1 MGIITRNP
9 KKAGTKGIMRNKQL
23 FLSQTI
29 LLLLI
34 LFFPFRIKLF
44 SLAGIRYLGLFL
56 VIIGSVLALYAVLR
70 LKENLKPSPKPR
82 IGGYLVTSGLYG
94 IVRHPAYSGILLAAL
109 GISLWMNDLIRI
121 VLTLGLFVFF
131 DAKSRVE
138 ESWLEKTYT
147 DYAEYKKRVKRKFI
161 PWTY

>member
-1 MGIITRNP
+1 
-9 KKAGTKGIMRNKQL
+9 MRNKQW
-23 FLSQTI
+23 FLSQAI

-44 SLAGIRYLGLFL
+44 SLPSIRYLGLFL
-56 VIIGSVLALYAVLR
+56 LIIGGALALYAALS

-82 IGGYLVTSGLYG
+82 VGGYLVTSGLYS

-109 GISLWMNDLIRI
+109 GVSLWMNDLAR
-121 VLTLGLFVFF
+121 VLLTLGLFVFF

-138 ESWLEKTYT
+138 ESWLEKTYP
-147 DYAEYKKRVKRKFI
+147 DYAEYKKRIKRKFI
-161 PWTY
+161 PWIY